1 MEYRPLG
8 DSGIEVSVIGLGTMT
23 FGEQNSAAEAAA
35 QLDFALERGVN
46 FIDTAEMYPVPPHPD
61 TQGRTEAHIGAW
73 LKAGGRRD
81 RVVLASKV
89 AGRGDQNAGVDHL
102 RGGPRLDAAS
112 VRTALEGSLTRL
124 GTDYLDLYQVHWP
137 ERRTNFFGHL
147 GYRHF
152 PADDDVAIAETHEA
166 LGELVKEGKV
176 RHVGVSNETP
186 WGVLEYL
193 RLAREAGLPRIVSIQ
208 NPYNLLNR
216 SFEVGLAEIAIRERV
231 GLLAY
236 SPLAFGLLSGKY
248 AGGARPDGARLTLFP
263 RFARY
268 DNPQATAATDAYLAL
283 AADAGLDPAQL
294 ALAFVNRQPF
304 VTSNI
309 IGATTLEQLAA
320 NIASIELELPR
331 ELCKALDAVHQQ
343 YPNPAP

>member
-23 FGEQNSAAEAAA
+23 FGEQNSAADAAA
-35 QLDFALERGVN
+35 QLDLALERGVN
-46 FIDTAEMYPVPPHPD
+46 FIDAAEMYPVPPRPE
-61 TQGRTEAHIGAW
+61 TQGRTEEYIGAW
-73 LKAGGRRD
+73 LKASGRRD

-89 AGRGDQNAGVDHL
+89 TGRGDRNDGVNHL

-112 VRTALEGSLTRL
+112 VRSALEGSLRRL

-137 ERRTNFFGHL
+137 ERVTNFFGHL

-152 PADDDVAIAETHEA
+152 PGDDAVPIEETLGA
-166 LGELVKEGKV
+166 LGDLVREGKV
-176 RHVGVSNETP
+176 RHIGISNETP

-193 RLAREAGLPRIVSIQ
+193 RLARESGLPRIVSIQ
-208 NPYNLLNR
+208 NPYSLLNR

-248 AGGARPDGARLTLFP
+248 ADGARPEGARLTLFP

-268 DNPQATAATDAYLAL
+268 DNPQAAAATDAYLAL
-283 AADAGLDPAQL
+283 AADAGMDPAQL
-294 ALAFVNRQPF
+294 ALAFVNQQPF

-309 IGATTLEQLAA
+309 IGATTLEQLET
-320 NIASIELELPR
+320 NIASIDVTLPR
-331 ELCKALDAVHQQ
+331 DLRKAIDGVHEQ
-343 YPNPAP
+343 YSNPAP

>member
-1 MEYRPLG
+1 MEYRSLG

-23 FGEQNSAAEAAA
+23 FGEQNSAADAAA

-46 FIDTAEMYPVPPHPD
+46 FIDAAEMYPVPPRPE
-61 TQGRTEAHIGAW
+61 TQGRTEEHIGAW

-89 AGRGDQNAGVDHL
+89 AGRGDQNAGVDHI

-112 VRTALEGSLTRL
+112 VRAALEGSLARL

-152 PADDDVAIAETHEA
+152 EDDGVAIAETLAA

-176 RHVGVSNETP
+176 RQVGISNETP

-216 SFEVGLAEIAIRERV
+216 SFEVGLAEIAIREQV

-248 AGGARPDGARLTLFP
+248 AGGARPEGARLTLFP

-268 DNPQATAATDAYLAL
+268 DNPQAAAATEAYLAL
-283 AADAGLDPAQL
+283 AAEAGVDPAQL
-294 ALAFVNRQPF
+294 ALAFVNQQPF

-309 IGATTLEQLAA
+309 IGATTLEQLET
-320 NIASIELELPR
+320 NISSIDLSLPR
-331 ELCKALDAVHQQ
+331 DLRKAVDAIHQQ
-343 YPNPAP
+343 YSNPAP

>member
-23 FGEQNSAAEAAA
+23 FGEQNSAADAAA
-35 QLDFALERGVN
+35 QLDFALEHGVN
-46 FIDTAEMYPVPPHPD
+46 FIDAAEMYPVPPRPD
-61 TQGRTEAHIGAW
+61 TQGRTEAYIGAW
-73 LKAGGRRD
+73 LKASGRRD

-89 AGRGDQNAGVDHL
+89 AGRGDRNAGVDHI
-102 RGGPRLDAAS
+102 RSGPRLDAAS
-112 VRTALEGSLTRL
+112 VRAALEGSLARL

-152 PADDDVAIAETHEA
+152 EDDGIAIAETLAA

-176 RHVGVSNETP
+176 RHIGISNETP

-248 AGGARPDGARLTLFP
+248 AGGARPEGARLTRFP

-268 DNPQATAATDAYLAL
+268 DNPQAAAATQAYLAV
-283 AADAGLDPAQL
+283 AAEAGVDPAQL

-309 IGATTLEQLAA
+309 VGATTLEQLET
-320 NIASIELELPR
+320 NIASIDLAIPR
-331 ELCKALDAVHQQ
+331 DLRKALDAVHLQ
-343 YPNPAP
+343 YSNPAP